1 MQKKRNATMQL
12 SWIDWT
18 IVAAFFAASLVI
30 GAAATRKAGRSAADF
45 FAAGRAMPWWLL
57 GISMVATTF
66 STDTPNLVTDLVRQ
80 KGVAGNWAWWAFLL
94 TGLVTSFLFARL
106 WKRSGVL
113 TDIEFYEMRYGGKAA
128 AFLRGFR
135 AIYLGLVFNAII
147 MGSVTLAAIKIGG
160 ALLDLAPIET
170 VIIAGTVTV
179 IYSALGG
186 LRGVLFTDLLQFVMA
201 MAGAIG
207 AAYYIVNMP
216 EVGGLSSLLSH
227 EAVAGKLSMLPT
239 GEDRSELIAL
249 FLFPLAVQW
258 WAMYYPGSEPGGGG
272 YVAQRMLSAKSENHA
287 LGATFLFNA
296 AHYALRPWPWILVA
310 LASLVV
316 FPDLA
321 SLNAAF
327 PELAAE
333 GKVGHDLAYSAMMT
347 FLPAGLLGLVVASL
361 IAAYMST
368 ISTHLNW
375 GSSYLVNDVYKRFI
389 VKSASDAH
397 QVLVGRIMTVLLM
410 VVAGVVAMKME
421 SAASNFGIML
431 SMTAGMGLVYM
442 LRWFWWR
449 VNAVSEI
456 VVLIVPSAFVLYF
469 WLWHPGIEELLNLK
483 LGWNLDPEAFAINDW
498 QRMGL
503 VALATTIS
511 WLVLT
516 LLTRPVDTDT
526 LVRFYKKTQPGGP
539 GWRAFIA
546 KAESEGHDFSEVD
559 RIGQLPLGIMCT
571 VLGCVA
577 IYCALFATGYW
588 LYGHTISA
596 SILTAVAV
604 LSTLMLIVLWRRLT
618 HPLNIK
624 LRIEGKL

>member
-1 MQKKRNATMQL
+1 MQL
-12 SWIDWT
+12 TAVDWA
-18 IVAAFFAASLVI
+18 IVGSFFVVSLVI
-30 GAAATRKAGRSAADF
+30 GVAVTRKAGRSAAEF

-80 KGVAGNWAWWAFLL
+80 HGVSGNWAWWAFLL

-147 MGSVTLAAIKIGG
+147 MGSVTLAAIKIAGV
-160 ALLDLAPIET
+160 LLNLNPVQT

-179 IYSALGG
+179 VYSALGG
-186 LRGVLFTDLLQFVMA
+186 LRGVLFTDLIQFVMA

-207 AAYYIVNMP
+207 AAYYVVNMP
-216 EVGGLSSLLSH
+216 EIGGLSGLFSN

-239 GEDRSELIAL
+239 GENRSELIAL
-249 FLFPLAVQW
+249 CLFPLAVQW

-272 YVAQRMLSAKSENHA
+272 YVAQRMLSAKNENNA

-310 LASLVV
+310 LASLIV

-321 SLNAAF
+321 SLATRF
-327 PELAAE
+327 PELEAS
-333 GKVGHDLAYSAMMT
+333 GKVGHDLAYPAMMT
-347 FLPAGLLGLVVASL
+347 FLPPGLLGLVVASL

-397 QVLVGRIMTVLLM
+397 QVMAGRVFTVLLM
-410 VVAGVVAMKME
+410 GLACVVALSMR
-421 SAASNFGIML
+421 SAADNFGIML

-449 VNAVSEI
+449 VNAISEI
-456 VVLIVPSAFVLYF
+456 VVLVVPSIFVLYF
-469 WLWHPGIEELLNLK
+469 WLWHAGSEEFLNAK
-483 LGWNLDPEAFAINDW
+483 LGWNLDPEAFALNDW

-503 VALATTIS
+503 TALATTIS
-511 WLVLT
+511 WIVLT
-516 LLTRPVDTDT
+516 LLTRPTDTET
-526 LVRFYKKTQPGGP
+526 LVRFYKRTQPGGP
-539 GWRAFIA
+539 GWRNFIA
-546 KAESEGHDFSEVD
+546 KAESEGHDFSGVD
-559 RIGQLPLGIMCT
+559 RLGQLPLGILCT

-588 LYGHTISA
+588 LYGHTTSA
-596 SILTAVAV
+596 SILTGVAIV
-604 LSTLMLIVLWRRLT
+604 STVVLIVMWRRLT
-618 HPLNIK
+618 YPLGIK
-624 LRIEGKL
+624 VEIKGKL